1 MRTSLLLRRL
11 LAGAI
16 LTLGA
21 VQAQAQTAYIVSAG
35 LPTIRGGDPSIYKPI
50 DLTSTGSLDLS
61 SLDRRAPSGDGS
73 YRPIVPASSTPQM
86 AGDLRGPWGVSSNRF
101 ATDLSLA
108 VFQEANVERRKRGLR
123 PLTPDFA
130 LAKAAGAHAADMIS
144 GDFFGHFAPDGRALK
159 ERLQQNAVPSY
170 EEVAENL
177 WEAQGRINWT
187 IPDNQRR
194 AIQDWLNS
202 DKGHREALLDAN
214 LFTAGVGVAI
224 RDGRIAV
231 AMMLARP

>member
-1 MRTSLLLRRL
+1 MRISPVLLRFL
-11 LAGAI
+11 GGVV
-16 LTLGA
+16 LTLA
-21 VQAQAQTAYIVSAG
+21 AAQAQAQTAYIVAGG
-35 LPTIRGGDPSIYKPI
+35 LPTIRSGDPSIYKPI
-50 DLTSTGSLDLS
+50 DLASTGSLAVS
-61 SLDRRAPSGDGS
+61 SLARSMAPGDGI

-86 AGDLRGPWGVSSNRF
+86 AGDVRGPWGVSSNRF
-101 ATDLSLA
+101 ATDLCLA
-108 VFQEANVERRKRGLR
+108 VFQEANAERRKRGLR

-159 ERLQQNAVPSY
+159 ERLQQNAVPAY

-194 AIQDWLNS
+194 APWD
-202 DKGHREALLDAN
+202 
-214 LFTAGVGVAI
+214 
-224 RDGRIAV
+224 
-231 AMMLARP
+231 RPAWCSPPR

>member
-1 MRTSLLLRRL
+1 MRISPVLRHL

-50 DLTSTGSLDLS
+50 ELSSTGSLGS
-61 SLDRRAPSGDGS
+61 SGFDRRFAPGAGS
-73 YRPIVPASSTPQM
+73 SRSIVPASASPQLS
-86 AGDLRGPWGVSSNRF
+86 GDVSGPWGVSSNRF
-101 ATDLSLA
+101 ATDLSMA
-108 VFQEANVERRKRGLR
+108 VFQEVNAERRRRGLR
-123 PLTPDFA
+123 PVAPDHA

-144 GDFFGHFAPDGRALK
+144 GDFFGHFTPDGRALK

-170 EEVAENL
+170 QEVAENL

-187 IPDNQRR
+187 IGDNQRR
-194 AIQDWLNS
+194 AI
-202 DKGHREALLDAN
+202 
-214 LFTAGVGVAI
+214 
-224 RDGRIAV
+224 
-231 AMMLARP
+231 